1 MMIHP
6 QYDPVALSLGPL
18 EVHWYGLMYLLAF
31 AAAYGLA
38 WYRSTKRDNWT
49 TDMVSDLVFYG
60 ALGVILGGRIGYVLF
75 YQFGELLQ
83 NPAYILKVWE
93 GGMSFHGGFIGV
105 MLGMWFFARK
115 YKKTTFQVFDFI
127 VPCVPTGLLFGRIGN
142 YINGE
147 LWGRVSDG
155 GYNWLTYFPQAAA
168 FDMEQLQSNPQL
180 QELMIEVNGQY
191 ILPRHPSQ
199 LYEAFAEGLLLF
211 IFLWWYSSK
220 PRPRMAASAVFLL
233 GYGISRFIIEFFR
246 QPDADQGFILLGWM
260 TKGQILEPVHD

>member
-49 TDMVSDLVFYG
+49 TDMVADLVFYG

-115 YKKTTFQVFDFI
+115 YKKDYLSSIRFYRSLCTN
-127 VPCVPTGLLFGRIGN
+127 R
-142 YINGE
+142 
-147 LWGRVSDG
+147 
-155 GYNWLTYFPQAAA
+155 LTVWAY
-168 FDMEQLQSNPQL
+168 
-180 QELMIEVNGQY
+180 
-191 ILPRHPSQ
+191 RQ
-199 LYEAFAEGLLLF
+199 LYQWRIMGSCLRRWL
-211 IFLWWYSSK
+211 
-220 PRPRMAASAVFLL
+220 
-233 GYGISRFIIEFFR
+233 
-246 QPDADQGFILLGWM
+246 
-260 TKGQILEPVHD
+260 